1 MIVLLKQAGWVEV
14 RSWIKSVIG
23 LTGAADQ
30 ALPNPSRNLDEL
42 HPQRS
47 QQWSAGQSPH
57 IIGFGALQRI

>member
-30 ALPNPSRNLDEL
+30 ALPNPSRNLDDL
-42 HPQRS
+42 ILRK
-47 QQWSAGQSPH
+47 AGSDPL
-57 IIGFGALQRI
+57 GNPLTPLA